1 MIHYDVSHKKANSSF
16 YNFVRHTPQNFNI
29 MKSLVSLALI
39 LGFIAVSCKKQSQPQ
54 PTHID
59 SLNTGDS
66 MVTGAAQVT
75 PDSGDN
81 TLPMD
86 STAYDV
92 DSIKNTK

>member
-1 MIHYDVSHKKANSSF
+1 
-16 YNFVRHTPQNFNI
+16 
-29 MKSLVSLALI
+29 MKTLLLI
-39 LGFIAVSCKKQSQPQ
+39 ILFAGSIVVSCKKEPQAQ

-66 MVTGAAQVT
+66 MVSGTAGIT
-75 PDSGDN
+75 PDSGDD

-92 DSIKNTK
+92 DSIKNSK

>member
-1 MIHYDVSHKKANSSF
+1 
-16 YNFVRHTPQNFNI
+16 
-29 MKSLVSLALI
+29 MKSAVLTAFI
-39 LGFIAVSCKKQSQPQ
+39 LGSLAVSCKKQSQPQ

-66 MVTGAAQVT
+66 MVTGTAPVT

-86 STAYDV
+86 RTAYDV

>member
-1 MIHYDVSHKKANSSF
+1 
-16 YNFVRHTPQNFNI
+16 
-29 MKSLVSLALI
+29 MKSLLLLTLCMGSLV
-39 LGFIAVSCKKQSQPQ
+39 VSCVKEPQPQ
-54 PTHID
+54 QTNID

-66 MVTGAAQVT
+66 MVSGTAGIT

-92 DSIKNTK
+92 DSIKNSK

>member
-1 MIHYDVSHKKANSSF
+1 
-16 YNFVRHTPQNFNI
+16 
-29 MKSLVSLALI
+29 MKSFVLLTLLI
-39 LGFIAVSCKKQSQPQ
+39 GFVAVSCKKEPQNQ

-66 MVTGAAQVT
+66 MVSGTKGIS

-92 DSIKNTK
+92 DSIKNSK

>member
-1 MIHYDVSHKKANSSF
+1 
-16 YNFVRHTPQNFNI
+16 
-29 MKSLVSLALI
+29 MKSLLLLTVFTGCLV
-39 LGFIAVSCKKQSQPQ
+39 VSCTKEPQPQ
-54 PTHID
+54 QTNID

-66 MVTGAAQVT
+66 MVSGTAGIT

-92 DSIKNTK
+92 DSIKNSK